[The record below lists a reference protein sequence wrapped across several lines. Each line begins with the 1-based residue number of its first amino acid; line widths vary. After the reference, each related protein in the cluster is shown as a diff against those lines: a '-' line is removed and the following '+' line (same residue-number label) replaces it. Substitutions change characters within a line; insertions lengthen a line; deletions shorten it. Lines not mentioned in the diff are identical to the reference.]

1 MPSASVTRGP
11 LAESSA
17 TALSDGGQLARAIDG
32 FRPRP
37 QQVRMAEAVS
47 SCIEDHGCLI
57 AEAGTGTGKTYAY
70 LVPALLSGRRTIIST
85 GTRAL
90 QDQLYHRDLP
100 RVREALGIGCKT
112 ALLKGRSNYLC
123 WYRLERARGEG
134 RFGSRE
140 QVAQLAQV
148 HAWAGRTSRGDVA
161 ELDSIPEDSPLWPQV
176 TSTAENCLGSEC
188 PFWEECFVVRARAA
202 AQAADVVVVNHHL
215 LFADMALKQEGFGE
229 ILPGAQAF
237 VLDEAHQLPE
247 LASQFFSVTVSHRQL
262 QDLAR
267 DALAECAEVTGA
279 LAELQTPVR
288 ALEQCL
294 REMRLA
300 LDPLPSRA
308 AFDRLLEHAD
318 AETALRALQ
327 DGVTELA
334 RVLASQA
341 ERSPGF
347 KACAERADDLI
358 EKLRELDQDLPG
370 QVRWYETT
378 ARGFALSQ
386 TPLDVAA
393 PLRGYREKSGA
404 AWVFTSATL
413 AVGGRFQH
421 FAIQLGLGEPDTLL
435 EPSPFDYPEQALAY
449 LPKGLPEPSAPHFGD
464 ALLAAV
470 EPVLQA
476 SNGRAFLLFTSH
488 RALREAAEKLHDRLP
503 FPLFVQGTMPRTA
516 LLDAFRASGNG
527 VLLGAASFWEG
538 VDVAGDAL
546 TVVVIDKLPFAAPDD
561 PVLEARLEA
570 LRRRGGNPFRD
581 WQLPSAVIALK
592 QGAGRL
598 IRTHSDRGVLLLG
611 DLRLVTKPYGRI
623 FIDSLPPFART
634 RELQQVVDFLRNPA
648 GAASAATG
656 TPGNTTSEP
665 PDPGIA
671 VAAETAPANSAASAA
686 AVATA
691 PPPAPTG
698 NARGDAADAA

>member
-1 MPSASVTRGP
+1 
-11 LAESSA
+11 
-17 TALSDGGQLARAIDG
+17 
-32 FRPRP
+32 
-37 QQVRMAEAVS
+37 MAEAVADCMQS
-47 SCIEDHGCLI
+47 RGCLI

-70 LVPALLSGRRTIIST
+70 LVPALLSGARTIVST

-100 RVREALGIGCKT
+100 RVRDALGVPVKT

-134 RFGSRE
+134 RFASRE
-140 QVAQLAQV
+140 QVAQLAQI
-148 HAWAGRTSRGDVA
+148 HSWAGRTSRGDIA
-161 ELDSIPEDSPLWPQV
+161 ELDDIAEDSPLWPQV
-176 TSTAENCLGSEC
+176 TSTTENCIGSEC
-188 PFWEECFVVRARAA
+188 PFWDDCFVVRARAA
-202 AQAADVVVVNHHL
+202 AQAADLVVVNHHL

-229 ILPGAQAF
+229 ILPGAHSF

-262 QDLAR
+262 QELAR
-267 DALAECAEVTGA
+267 DVLSECGEVTGT
-279 LAELQTPVR
+279 LAELQLPISR
-288 ALEQCL
+288 LEQSL
-294 REMRLA
+294 RELRLA
-300 LDPLPSRA
+300 MDPLPSRA
-308 AFDRLLEHAD
+308 GFDRLLENED
-318 AETALRALQ
+318 ATAALQ
-327 DGVTELA
+327 AVEDRLLELCEA
-334 RVLASQA
+334 LAPQV

-347 KACAERADDLI
+347 KTCAERGDDL
-358 EKLRELDQDLPG
+358 RERLQELAKEAPG

-378 ARGFALSQ
+378 ARGFALSM
-386 TPLDVAA
+386 TPLDVAG
-393 PLRGYREKSGA
+393 PLRDYREKSGA
-404 AWVFTSATL
+404 GWIFTSATL

-435 EPSPFDYPEQALAY
+435 EPSPFDYPTQALAY
-449 LPKGLPEPSAPHFGD
+449 LPKGLPEPAAPDFGD
-464 ALLAAV
+464 ALLNAV
-470 EPVLQA
+470 RPVLDA

-488 RALREAAEKLHDRLP
+488 RALREAAEKLEADCP
-503 FPLFVQGTMPRTA
+503 FPLFVQGTMPRSA

-546 TVVVIDKLPFAAPDD
+546 TVVVIDKLPFAAPGD
-561 PVLEARLEA
+561 PVLEARLDA

-598 IRTHSDRGVLLLG
+598 IRTHGDRGVLLLG

-634 RELQQVVDFLRNPA
+634 RELQQVLDFLAP
-648 GAASAATG
+648 GA
-656 TPGNTTSEP
+656 
-665 PDPGIA
+665 DDA
-671 VAAETAPANSAASAA
+671 V
-686 AVATA
+686 
-691 PPPAPTG
+691 
-698 NARGDAADAA
+698 RDAAGEAA